1 MFTTFRTTALGAIAA
16 PLLGTLCAML
26 PASSSATTYT
36 YTQGS
41 ATDIVPSFSFTTSLS
56 GTALDNLSPGTN
68 ITGTVSA
75 FTFDPRDVPPSDD
88 FGFPIGGSFGSS
100 YFNVNLT
107 PTVDIGTNALGQ
119 ITSWNISEGIFAS
132 YPAVAGEDPN
142 DFFCDYR
149 ASTTTGGD
157 SLSLTLDNDA
167 GLCPAIPASRAGTFA
182 AQQTAAVPEP
192 ASLTLMAMGLAGLG
206 MVLRT
211 RRA

>member
-149 ASTTTGGD
+149 ASTTTGGN